1 MALLRKLAG
10 VHGKTND
17 NDILS
22 IIDNLNNVL
31 NTKRGYG
38 YFLPNYGISDYN
50 HLSSRDDIVKAVIR
64 EVSEN
69 IECFEPRIE
78 LVKVVQI
85 KDDTLLHL
93 SFRIDC
99 IVRESTRS
107 LKLLLDPIQD
117 RYQVSP

>member
-38 YFLPNYGISDYN
+38 YFLPNYGISD
-50 HLSSRDDIVKAVIR
+50 
-64 EVSEN
+64 
-69 IECFEPRIE
+69 
-78 LVKVVQI
+78 
-85 KDDTLLHL
+85 
-93 SFRIDC
+93 
-99 IVRESTRS
+99 
-107 LKLLLDPIQD
+107 
-117 RYQVSP
+117 